1 MIRKHRPPVGRGL
14 LSLRFQKKK
23 KKKKKSSHSLFEKGI
38 QSCLVIRDAARADGL
53 PSRQYEEGG
62 LLSRRL
68 PDRGLVTT
76 GES

>member
-23 KKKKKSSHSLFEKGI
+23 KKNSHTLSEKGI

-53 PSRQYEEGG
+53 PSKQYEEGG

-68 PDRGLVTT
+68 PNRGLVTT